1 MKSED
6 HTILVVEDDEA
17 SREFLS
23 EVIGS
28 LGYKL
33 ITAKNGREGID
44 HFKKYGADLI
54 LLDIRLPDINGI
66 EVLERLKEHS
76 PEIPVIAQTAFAMQ
90 QEREEFLSRGFDGY
104 ISKPVKPEA
113 LASAI
118 LKFLGDGKN

>member
-1 MKSED
+1 MKPED

-23 EVIGS
+23 EVIDS

-54 LLDIRLPDINGI
+54 LLDIRLPDINGLK
-66 EVLERLKEHS
+66 VLEFLKDHS

-90 QEREEFLSRGFDGY
+90 QEKEEFLSGGFDGY

-113 LASAI
+113 LARSI
-118 LKFLGDGKN
+118 RKFLDGEAD